1 MVRVNIWLYR
11 TGNTV
16 KKKRLRKDR
25 QAFLQSEFVF
35 CLLCREAQ
43 RLLSRVAARGK
54 ASSGAFQ
61 TPGGRKANFLRTHQ
75 LGLYILLEVPNPW
88 PQLAAREADSPLPT
102 KRQGPGPM
110 TKEGTKDTHWRQLPV
125 SFLQAVFLGK

>member
-1 MVRVNIWLYR
+1 MSGAYKMVRVNIRLYR

-25 QAFLQSEFVF
+25 QVYLQLEFVF
-35 CLLCREAQ
+35 CLPCREAR

-61 TPGGRKANFLRTHQ
+61 TPGRRKADFLRTHQ
-75 LGLYILLEVPNPW
+75 MGLYILLASTKP
-88 PQLAAREADSPLPT
+88 LATASCKGGGKPL
-102 KRQGPGPM
+102 
-110 TKEGTKDTHWRQLPV
+110 
-125 SFLQAVFLGK
+125 AN